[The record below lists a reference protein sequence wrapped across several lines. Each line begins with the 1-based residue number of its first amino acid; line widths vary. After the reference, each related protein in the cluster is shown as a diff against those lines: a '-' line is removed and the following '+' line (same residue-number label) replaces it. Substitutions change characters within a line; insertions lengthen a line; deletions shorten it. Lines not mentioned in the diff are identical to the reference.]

1 MGRSMYQYDKRSK
14 EKERQ
19 QKQIEKNL
27 KRNLAKQQQPAA
39 IKENNVPE
47 SAATPERSEN
57 EHE

>member
-27 KRNLAKQQQPAA
+27 KRNLAKQQRQAGV
-39 IKENNVPE
+39 KENSLPE
-47 SAATPERSEN
+47 GAVAPERTGDEDK
-57 EHE
+57 